1 MATERDIQ
9 EAISRAEE
17 AGDTLAARSLTNL
30 LARAKGY
37 GDFPTRAD
45 RTGVLGNLTKGIGA
59 GVTGFA
65 EQTALG
71 LSTVLEEEAETKA
84 RRKILNVADSFRPEG
99 GDPESPVYKTG
110 SGFGSIL
117 GAGAATATGLV
128 AGPVGA
134 LAAGTAAGIGAQVG
148 EASERARRAGA
159 SLEERNKAITD
170 PRIIAAGALETVPF
184 IRALS
189 KLSKPAASKIN
200 KILNPQEVKGLQ
212 KRVASAAAT
221 GGVEA
226 VQELAQNTAQNLVER
241 GYNEERAVGEGAGES
256 AAYGGLVGFLFQAMI
271 DMVPGKTRGAAPK
284 GPQLEGDDPGEQGDL
299 FPEELATAED
309 KRSKMQGPAL
319 DPEELAEIREKRS
332 KDATAERAEQT
343 ARERDTDEQIDMFS
357 VEKKTAAQ
365 QLDMFETPEAERTER
380 EKIEDEVRTEA
391 KKRKKEDPELEFSE
405 EDIQRQ
411 VDDLFAKDDIKQRE
425 LFGDNIAKSYEERVD
440 SIKRPKLPP
449 PKASVLNVSPD
460 GVVATEAEREAD
472 NANDAATFGDM
483 PKAAVIARAKANAES
498 QIETQARV
506 AEAESARLKPTTLP
520 SGMPSQIDMFSA
532 PLRAETA
539 IQKRRNAPIKDDVI
553 TRDTLQQLGVP
564 KSNKLYKSLLGQRP
578 DAPYVQKALNEFK
591 VRNPASQGKI
601 DAFLRTEE
609 APTVLSKKVLDDLGV
624 PPTADIRSAVQGENL
639 ADVRQELISY
649 AKTQGQ
655 KGLTQTTRTNILSL
669 AQGAPQGQQSLALP
683 AGRRRKNVESQEVST
698 PRTQRT
704 ASNKGRGG
712 AGVRGN
718 KQSMGGGQP
727 VSPVAGT
734 AGASGTAGVDGT
746 QQRTADDSVG
756 KRSTQTTVTSPATS
770 TTKPRPAKSQNVGVA
785 KGTIAARTKKTT
797 KFTQPFAKKTPL
809 NPLNEYEL
817 AQLATIKSMAGM
829 STKTRAKEANKS
841 RLFAAKTYLGKYDN
855 EHSALLAAID
865 ESIRGLPTKEEALF
879 KGTDKD
885 MAQDFVDW
893 AKENLTEKTRDWIE
907 MQERAITGQKERI
920 LSDDERDQAVLEGR
934 ESREYEAAKKAEE
947 AARKKKAKEGVIEK
961 TADEIDAELEAIATA
976 QAQNDQV
983 AAEAVEEFI
992 DDDPATQAAYDELQA
1007 ALDQDST
1014 LYRSAE
1020 ELEAPF
1026 DASVLEAVERDDLR
1040 GAVEALARTTPN
1052 RRLRKIAT
1060 KLLPYVGST
1069 KVTTGD
1075 LPQLGQFDPNTNT
1088 ITLDRERGLTP
1099 QTLLHELSHAA
1110 TVDSIRN
1117 RKQMPAVK
1125 DLNRLFKVAVTRGLY
1140 APSDTNKLS
1149 WLDEFVAEVY
1159 TDADFRRRLSRIDT
1173 DGSDLNALQQFF
1185 NAVRR
1190 LLRIPAKTDMLA
1202 ESDRLIDSILT
1213 PKDQQSPSGDVLYRE
1228 GSAEQVSKAM
1238 GSLQKAIRSKP
1249 MKDVRNTVGDLWMR
1263 LAGTTSPANP
1273 LRMAAFTAPLEQ
1285 LVDMAAVTDNRLG
1298 KLAKQ
1303 LDSAV
1308 REMRGKMI
1316 TANNKVG
1323 ATMDTIARYA
1333 KANPEQ
1339 FAEVSD
1345 LATDSTLER
1354 VDPSREAD
1362 YYKGDKLAK
1371 WKEMQSRWTKL
1382 DKEGRDIYT
1391 LTRDSYKALYL
1402 ELREV
1407 VSGRI
1412 NQALKDDP
1420 EAAKALEDK
1429 LLSKLFESAS
1439 IDPYFPLTRAGDYK
1453 LMFHMKAERAG
1464 DEDQFFFKKFVTAA
1478 ERREFMEDNVV
1489 NNPDVIQSTVEQVY
1503 GNKPINFTDAPPTA
1517 FVMQTLKLLQEK
1529 GVPANVQS
1537 DLMQS
1542 FIEVLPE
1549 SSLAKGFKYRKGT
1562 AGYEKD
1568 LLVSFQQ
1575 KAPELARQ
1583 IERMRGNAKISAIS
1597 TEIAE
1602 LQMTADALA
1611 ASKKSRQE
1619 RMEEAKA
1626 ARGKR
1631 AAVGEELKIPFDV
1644 LKNELAERADFA
1656 RNPPQGAPERIAQE
1670 ANRFAFIATI
1680 GWSVSAAVV
1689 NMSQLPLFVMP
1700 YLMGRYGKKS
1710 IGALQEAGSILSSSG
1725 TFRDPLLASINKHFP
1740 EGTPKPTK
1748 KSRRERGLTGEIVEM
1763 HAMPSI
1769 DNYYIMN
1776 KDGQYE
1782 VRKDFEWPDGDA
1794 GRSLKTR
1801 IEELRPLVQL
1811 AAERGQLNSS
1821 FISDTQG
1828 IDYSGQA
1835 VGGPFKK
1842 LYDSVTKSSAFM
1854 FHHVEQYNRQA
1865 TLITTYLLEMDRLN
1879 TTDAG
1884 KGMSTA
1890 QKQAAASEFSMEETQ
1905 RMNGGT
1911 NLETTGRIGQR
1922 HIGRVA
1928 MMYKSYGVRMYSTM
1942 LTSAK
1947 RALDKNEDPEIRKI
1961 AFKQL
1966 VAVHGSALF
1975 FAGVRGVPLYGAF
1988 TVAANMLLPDDDD
2001 DADTIVRKHLGEGWF
2016 KGGLTALTGAD
2027 VSARVALSGLLFQ
2040 KNRYNH
2046 DASAEETLGFYL
2058 GGPAWSTLKG
2068 VGRGVV
2074 DLTEGNLLRGVEGIS
2089 PAAFKAAL
2097 KSYRFATEGAKTR
2110 AGDVIYDDF
2119 SAPEIMLQSLG
2130 FSPKEYTRRQEQ
2142 NMESKRQEREI
2153 LTPRKKLFKRVDKA
2167 IRESDAAA
2175 LQDARKDIVEWNKK
2189 YKGAAYAKIRID
2201 ADDLKRSAKSSAS
2214 TRKTMVNGV
2223 TLNPT
2228 VAEVQNARRDEWN
2241 QGFSL
2246 FDL

>member
-319 DPEELAEIREKRS
+319 DPEKVAEIKEKRS

-357 VEKKTAAQ
+357 AEKKTAAQ

-440 SIKRPKLPP
+440 NIKRPKLPP

-578 DAPYVQKALNEFK
+578 DAPYVQKVLNEFK

-1228 GSAEQVSKAM
+1228 GSAEQVSEAM

-1285 LVDMAAVTDNRLG
+1285 LVDMAVVTDNRLG